1 MNGSEANFFKNLS
14 EELKKN
20 NYDILFIQ
28 KIIKEIADKFENQN
42 SILIQ
47 KNNSFKQIIKNIHE
61 SITKIESI
69 LEKRIDEESGDNLF
83 DQFNDIL
90 ISEKR
95 VRNNLIDMMDS
106 WDNIKEEEE
115 DKNKEISSISSENL
129 ILENIRNINTFNEWI
144 TYLHQLKDGRLISC
158 STSGEVVI
166 YKKNNF
172 EIQQSIILNSGEI
185 NSLTELNDGYLIIC
199 CDQDIKLL
207 KLFDNNKCRVEGTIG
222 AHTNFIYKFIEIK
235 KYIFVSISKDKTMK
249 IWKINDNKNLVIDK
263 SIEFQEKN
271 SSSNILK
278 INENEFVTSSFGN
291 DWNIQ
296 FWNSNNI
303 KLIKKIDLIPNWPR
317 KNMCL
322 LDDDT
327 LCVGGSFYNG
337 FYLIKISKHELIK
350 QIIGYN
356 VFSIIKYNDGTFLC
370 GVEDEKDKKNYIV
383 VCSYVKNNFEIKMEK
398 KYEHSNH
405 ILSMVKLNDGTIISG
420 GKNEEIKFWGKK
432 YESTVKI
439 FL

>member
-14 EELKKN
+14 EELKNN

-42 SILIQ
+42 SVLIP

-69 LEKRIDEESGDNLF
+69 LEKRIAEESGGDLF

-95 VRNNLIDMMDS
+95 NRNNLIDMMNS
-106 WDNIKEEEE
+106 WDNIKEEE

-185 NSLTELNDGYLIIC
+185 NSLTELNDEYLIIC

-207 KLFDNNKCRVEGTIG
+207 SSLDTGKGMSWAGMDE
-222 AHTNFIYKFIEIK
+222 
-235 KYIFVSISKDKTMK
+235 
-249 IWKINDNKNLVIDK
+249 
-263 SIEFQEKN
+263 EF
-271 SSSNILK
+271 
-278 INENEFVTSSFGN
+278 
-291 DWNIQ
+291 
-296 FWNSNNI
+296 
-303 KLIKKIDLIPNWPR
+303 
-317 KNMCL
+317 
-322 LDDDT
+322 
-327 LCVGGSFYNG
+327 Y
-337 FYLIKISKHELIK
+337 
-350 QIIGYN
+350 
-356 VFSIIKYNDGTFLC
+356 
-370 GVEDEKDKKNYIV
+370 
-383 VCSYVKNNFEIKMEK
+383 
-398 KYEHSNH
+398 
-405 ILSMVKLNDGTIISG
+405 
-420 GKNEEIKFWGKK
+420 
-432 YESTVKI
+432 
-439 FL
+439 